1 MPIWTTPELNELLLI
16 KELPLRLLPP
26 KQIKAAFLAE
36 AGPGDMAVIMIDDE
50 YLEFLAAARERSI
63 IGPIILISP
72 EPTMVE
78 ADLHHSNVLVLD
90 LKKMGPVAV
99 KNIAHVIINL
109 AARHID
115 PLTPDVQSVC
125 MASERTE
132 DQPIE
137 DRAAIRERL
146 QFAHKKEIP
155 AMIAFEIMEKGEPVK
170 VRGLCSIRAITDDSI
185 VFHNFKQSTLLKAMK
200 KGLSLWL
207 YFTYKQKN
215 HGSTITVQSTTDKDV
230 TASMPTRLFITRE
243 IRIQPSQ
250 SKPIG
255 LYVLIPNEPTTIVKV
270 TDISPRGIGFV
281 CARDLPADS
290 VYGLTIMLPDPQAV
304 VVTGGVIRYK
314 KESGQGIRYG
324 AEIRPHP
331 WDEESIARYVMKRE
345 AEIINLLRNR

>member
-1 MPIWTTPELNELLLI
+1 MPIWTTPELNELLTI
-16 KELPLRLLPP
+16 TELPLRLLPQ

-36 AGPGDMAVIMIDDE
+36 AAPGDMAVIKIDDD
-50 YLEFLAAARERSI
+50 YLEFLAAAKERNI
-63 IGPIILISP
+63 AGPIILISP
-72 EPTMVE
+72 EPTIVE
-78 ADLHHSNVLVLD
+78 ADLHHDNALVLD

-109 AARHID
+109 AAQQTNAPI
-115 PLTPDVQSVC
+115 PDIQTVC
-125 MASERTE
+125 MDAERTE

-146 QFAHKKEIP
+146 QFAHKNGIP
-155 AMIAFEIMEKGEPVK
+155 AMIAFEIMESGEPVK
-170 VRGLCSIRAITDDSI
+170 VRGLCFIREITEDSL
-185 VFHNFKQSTLLKAMK
+185 VFHNFKQLTLLKAIK
-200 KGLSLWL
+200 KGLSIQL

-215 HGSTITVQSTTDKDV
+215 HGSTVTIQSTTDKDV
-230 TASMPTRLFITRE
+230 TTSMPTRLFITRE
-243 IRIQPSQ
+243 IRIQPSP

-270 TDISPRGIGFV
+270 MDISPRGIGFV
-281 CARDLPADS
+281 CARDLPADN
-290 VYGLTIMLPDPQAV
+290 VYGLTIMLPEPQAV

-314 KESGQGIRYG
+314 KEFGQGIRYG

-345 AEIINLLRNR
+345 AEIISLLRNR